1 MFIVLEIQKGDQ
13 VATLV
18 SSYEDRNSA
27 ESKYHTVL
35 SAASISSV
43 PVHSAILMTDEGAPI
58 KYESYA
64 HPVPP
69 NPDEEIEPEE

>member
-18 SSYEDRNSA
+18 SSHEDRNSA

-35 SAASISSV
+35 SAAAISAV
-43 PVHSAILMTDEGAPI
+43 PVHSAILMTDEGTPI
-58 KYESYA
+58 KYESYE
-64 HPVPP
+64 HTP
-69 NPDEEIEPEE
+69 EPEPSPEPESE